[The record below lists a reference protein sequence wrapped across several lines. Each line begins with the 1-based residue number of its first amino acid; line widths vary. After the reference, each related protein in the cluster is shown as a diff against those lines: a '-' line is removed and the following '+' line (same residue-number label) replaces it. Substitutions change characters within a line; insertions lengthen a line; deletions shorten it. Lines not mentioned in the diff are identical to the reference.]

1 MTELFHLFLNNLLPV
16 FLIAGAGALLAS
28 ITSIDTRSLS
38 QLILYLFSPCLIF
51 SLLIQSEVSN
61 DQFIRIG
68 LFSIALVIIIGGIT
82 WLIGKLLRIERP
94 TLSSMMLATMFTN
107 AGNYGLPVV
116 FFAFGQTA
124 LGFASIF
131 FVVNVS
137 LAYTAGTVIA
147 SMSSMNI
154 RKATINLLKL
164 PLIYAVL
171 LALVFMNTGWQI
183 PVSLE
188 RATKLLGDATI
199 PAMLVL
205 LGIQLR
211 STRLHGRMMP
221 ITLATALR
229 LLIGPILAIALLP
242 LFGLAGTASQAITL
256 QAGMPT
262 AVLATVL
269 AVEFDAEPAF
279 ATAAVFA
286 TTLLSPLTL
295 TPLLAFLGA

>member
-1 MTELFHLFLNNLLPV
+1 LTELFHLFLNNLLPV

-82 WLIGKLLRIERP
+82 WLIGKLLRIERS

-295 TPLLAFLGA
+295 TPLLALLGA

>member
-1 MTELFHLFLNNLLPV
+1 
-16 FLIAGAGALLAS
+16 
-28 ITSIDTRSLS
+28 
-38 QLILYLFSPCLIF
+38 
-51 SLLIQSEVSN
+51 
-61 DQFIRIG
+61 
-68 LFSIALVIIIGGIT
+68 
-82 WLIGKLLRIERP
+82 
-94 TLSSMMLATMFTN
+94 
-107 AGNYGLPVV
+107 
-116 FFAFGQTA
+116 
-124 LGFASIF
+124 
-131 FVVNVS
+131 
-137 LAYTAGTVIA
+137 
-147 SMSSMNI
+147 
-154 RKATINLLKL
+154 
-164 PLIYAVL
+164 
-171 LALVFMNTGWQI
+171 MNTGWQI

-295 TPLLAFLGA
+295 TPLLALLGA